1 MVICGVHSCDCAL
14 ECCLEVVVRGRDVSG
29 GGPVVVVVAGGD
41 IEARRSCAS
50 RVGQC
55 VIDNS

>member
-1 MVICGVHSCDCAL
+1 MVVCGVHSCDCAAGG
-14 ECCLEVVVRGRDVSG
+14 CLKVVVRGRDVSG
-29 GGPVVVVVAGGD
+29 GGVVVVVAGGD

>member
-1 MVICGVHSCDCAL
+1 MVVCGVHSRDCAV
-14 ECCLEVVVRGRDVSG
+14 EGCLEVVVRGRDVSG
-29 GGPVVVVVAGGD
+29 GGGVVAGGD